1 VGIGSG
7 SIWGPNVHAT
17 PLAIPRSSHTGRSRV
32 GIPSRI
38 NQAAVVVG
46 LVAFVI
52 SLAGSWI
59 PSYWSDEVA
68 TLRASRL
75 GWHELVAFVEHKDAV
90 HAAYYS
96 LVKLWVGVF
105 GESELATRSLSA
117 IAVAVAAAGL
127 VVLVGSVSSARTAA
141 AAGLVFTVLPRTT
154 SMGIEARSFALS
166 AAVAVWITVILLVAT
181 RTRNWKWWAA
191 YAALGA
197 AGTYLFLYSVLI
209 FAAHLVFLLLHHRVR
224 RILVPWL
231 IAASAAVATALPIL
245 LVSVTQKDQIAWLAD
260 QPVVNAWTILV
271 EPAFDSSWL
280 VAAAAWCALLL
291 LACRSRTIVSGPQSG
306 LFRLAAAWFVVPL
319 VLLLTADALIGPLY
333 TARYLSFTVPAI
345 AVLLAFAFTIPARSI
360 VAWILVAAL
369 ALASVPTYIAQ
380 RGPFAKNGGSD
391 LSQIADYIHSNAA
404 AGDAIY
410 LQDTGSITLRPRQ
423 ALYAY
428 PDAFAATAD
437 IAFEA
442 PFTTTGTFSDQTR
455 SLAEIGPQFVGV
467 HHIWVVTA
475 GSLDSDAARETGAAL
490 QPMGFVEAATHRTN
504 RSLIALYE
512 R

>member
-1 VGIGSG
+1 MGIGSG
-7 SIWGPNVHAT
+7 SIWGPTVHAI
-17 PLAIPRSSHTGRSRV
+17 PLAIPRSRRTGRSRV
-32 GIPSRI
+32 GTPIRR
-38 NQAAVVVG
+38 NQAAVFVG

-52 SLAGSWI
+52 PMAGSWI

-75 GWHELVAFVEHKDAV
+75 SWHELFAFVEHKDAV

-117 IAVAVAAAGL
+117 IAVAAAAAGL
-127 VVLVGSVSSARTAA
+127 VVLVASTTSVRTAVV
-141 AAGLVFTVLPRTT
+141 AGLIFAVLPRTT

-166 AAVAVWITVILLVAT
+166 TAVAVWITVILLVAA
-181 RTRNWKWWAA
+181 RTRSWRWWAA

-209 FAAHLVFLLLHHRVR
+209 FAAHLVFLLLQHRVR

-231 IAASAAVATALPIL
+231 IAASVAVATALPIL

-280 VAAAAWCALLL
+280 VAATAWCSLFL
-291 LACRSRTIVSGPQSG
+291 LAYRSRTMVAGPQLG
-306 LFRLAAAWFVVPL
+306 LLWLAGAWFMVPL

-345 AVLLAFAFTIPARSI
+345 AILLAIAFMPARSI

-391 LSQIADYIHSNAA
+391 LSQIADYIRSNAA

-428 PDAFAATAD
+428 PEAFAATTD
-437 IAFEA
+437 VAFEA
-442 PFTTTGTFSDQTR
+442 PFTTTGTFSDRTR
-455 SLAEIGPQFVGV
+455 SLAEIGPELVGV
-467 HHIWVVTA
+467 DRVWVVTA

>member
-1 VGIGSG
+1 MALI
-7 SIWGPNVHAT
+7 
-17 PLAIPRSSHTGRSRV
+17 
-32 GIPSRI
+32 
-38 NQAAVVVG
+38 
-46 LVAFVI
+46 I
-52 SLAGSWI
+52 SLAASWI

-75 GWHELVAFVEHKDAV
+75 SWHELFAFVEHKDAV

-96 LVKLWVGVF
+96 LVKLWVGAF

-117 IAVAVAAAGL
+117 IAVAAAAAGL
-127 VVLVGSVSSARTAA
+127 VVLVASATSVRMAVV
-141 AAGLVFTVLPRTT
+141 AGLIFAVLPRTT
-154 SMGIEARSFALS
+154 SMGSEARSFALS
-166 AAVAVWITVILLVAT
+166 AAVAVWITVILLVAA
-181 RTRNWKWWAA
+181 RTKSWRWWAA
-191 YAALGA
+191 YSALGA

-209 FAAHLVFLLLHHRVR
+209 FAAHLVYLLLHQRVR
-224 RILVPWL
+224 SILVPWL
-231 IAASAAVATALPIL
+231 IAASAAAATALPIL
-245 LVSVTQKDQIAWLAD
+245 LMSVTQKDQIAWLAD

-280 VAAAAWCALLL
+280 VAATAWCALLL
-291 LACRSRTIVSGPQSG
+291 LAYRAQKKAPGPQRG
-306 LFRLAAAWFVVPL
+306 LFRLAGVWFIVPP

-345 AVLLAFAFTIPARSI
+345 AILLAIACTMPARSI

-391 LSQIADYIHSNAA
+391 LSQIADYIRSNAA
-404 AGDAIY
+404 TGDGIY

-428 PDAFAATAD
+428 PDAFTATAD

-442 PFTTTGTFSDQTR
+442 PFTATGTFSDRTR
-455 SLAEIGPQFVGV
+455 SLAEIGPQLVGV
-467 HHIWVVTA
+467 HRIWVVTA
-475 GSLDSDAARETGAAL
+475 GSLDSDAAREAGAAL
-490 QPMGFVEAATHRTN
+490 QPMGFVEATTHTTN
-504 RSLIALYE
+504 RSLITLYE
-512 R
+512 G

>member
-1 VGIGSG
+1 M
-7 SIWGPNVHAT
+7 
-17 PLAIPRSSHTGRSRV
+17 
-32 GIPSRI
+32 
-38 NQAAVVVG
+38 AV
-46 LVAFVI
+46 VI

-75 GWHELVAFVEHKDAV
+75 SWHELFAFVEHKDAV

-96 LVKLWVGVF
+96 LVKLWVGAF

-117 IAVAVAAAGL
+117 IAVAAAAAGL
-127 VVLVGSVSSARTAA
+127 VVLVASVTSVRMAVS
-141 AAGLVFTVLPRTT
+141 AGLIFTVLPRTT

-166 AAVAVWITVILLVAT
+166 VAVAVWITVILLVAA
-181 RTRNWKWWAA
+181 RARNWRWWAA

-209 FAAHLVFLLLHHRVR
+209 FAAHLVFLLLHHPVR

-231 IAASAAVATALPIL
+231 IAASVAVATALPIL
-245 LVSVTQKDQIAWLAD
+245 LVSVTQKDQIAWLSD

-271 EPAFDSSWL
+271 EPGFDSSWL
-280 VAAAAWCALLL
+280 VAAIAWCTLLL
-291 LACRSRTIVSGPQSG
+291 VAYRSRTIMLSPHSG
-306 LFRLAAAWFVVPL
+306 LFRLAAAWFLVPL

-333 TARYLSFTVPAI
+333 TARYLSLTVPAVAI
-345 AVLLAFAFTIPARSI
+345 LLAIAFTMPARSI
-360 VAWILVAAL
+360 VAGILVAAL

-391 LSQIADYIHSNAA
+391 LSQIADYIHSHAA
-404 AGDAIY
+404 EGDGIY

-428 PDAFAATAD
+428 PEAFADTAD
-437 IAFEA
+437 LALEA
-442 PFTTTGTFSDQTR
+442 PFTTTGTFSDRTL
-455 SLAEIGPQFVGV
+455 SLDEIGPGLAGIDR
-467 HHIWVVTA
+467 IWVVTA
-475 GSLDSDAARETGAAL
+475 GLLDSDVTREAYAAL
-490 QPMGFVEAATHRTN
+490 QPIGFFAGTSHKTN
-504 RSLIALYE
+504 RSLITLYE